1 MQNQALSL
9 SSCVTWVKSPNLPVV
24 TIAVKLITLST
35 DLQGLNKLTHGSP
48 GKYQYIRPVSTEEG
62 SCPACNNL
70 VVLILMYYLQGIYI
84 KQAKVFMRLNI

>member
-1 MQNQALSL
+1 M
-9 SSCVTWVKSPNLPVV
+9 TWAKSPNLPVV